1 MNYKIEEKFIL
12 QSFYIEF
19 QCAVSAPRKK
29 DLPTFAPH

>member
-1 MNYKIEEKFIL
+1 MNYKIEGKFIL
-12 QSFYIEF
+12 QSFHIEF